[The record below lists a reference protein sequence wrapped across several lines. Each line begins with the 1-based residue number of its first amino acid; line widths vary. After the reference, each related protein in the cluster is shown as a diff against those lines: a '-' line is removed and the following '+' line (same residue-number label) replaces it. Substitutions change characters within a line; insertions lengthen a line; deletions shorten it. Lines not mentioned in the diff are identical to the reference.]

1 MKKKSVS
8 VVIPTYNYARYLRGA
23 LDSVL
28 AQEADVA
35 LDIIVVD
42 DGSTDDTAK
51 VLGAYRD
58 RVRVVS
64 QANRG
69 LSAAR
74 NRGIAEAGG
83 DFFVFLDS
91 DDLLAPGAVA
101 GQMAFLDR
109 NPDCDVA
116 VSPSAFFSETREGR
130 PVEAGRWN
138 LFADDLD
145 IHLCHFNIAPPH
157 AFMIRRKAMG
167 GLCFDETL
175 GACEDHW
182 FWLGLLAS
190 GAVFRANPN
199 ALVHY
204 RRHAQSMSADTL
216 RQHRHDALMHR
227 RIFDLLEQRPVGLRS
242 RLGLRYLACCTGA
255 LWTLRRICCQ
265 CPQEA
270 GDLALVATGC
280 LDRMDVPAKPS
291 ELSCWLTLRAW
302 DVLKGMDGEP
312 LVRGLGDSL
321 ARRAG
326 QAPPHGD
333 SGEMARQK
341 QIGLHLAAT
350 AATSV
355 SD

>member
-1 MKKKSVS
+1 MAASVS
-8 VVIPTYNYARYLRGA
+8 IVIPTYNYARYLPA
-23 LDSVL
+23 TLESVL
-28 AQEADVA
+28 AQGADMA
-35 LDIIVVD
+35 LEVIVVD

-51 VLGAYRD
+51 VLDGYRD

-64 QANRG
+64 QPNQG

-74 NRGIAEAGG
+74 NRGMAEAGG
-83 DFFVFLDS
+83 DLVVFLDS
-91 DDLLAPGAVA
+91 DDMLAPGAVA
-101 GQMAFLDR
+101 GQATFLDR
-109 NPDCDVA
+109 TPDCDVA
-116 VSPSAFFSETREGR
+116 VCPSAFFSETREGR
-130 PVEAGRWN
+130 PVETGRWN

-157 AFMIRRKAMG
+157 AFMVRRKAMG
-167 GLCFDETL
+167 GLWFDKTL

-190 GAVFRANPN
+190 GAGFRANPD

-227 RIFDLLEQRPVGLRS
+227 RIFGLLGQRPVGLRS
-242 RLGLRYLACCTGA
+242 RLGLRYLACCAGA
-255 LWTLRRICCQ
+255 LWTMRRICCQ

-270 GDLALVATGC
+270 ADLALVAAGC
-280 LDRMDVPAKPS
+280 LDRMDGLVVKPTD
-291 ELSCWLTLRAW
+291 LSCWLALRAW
-302 DVLKGMDGEP
+302 DVLREMDGES
-312 LVRGLGDSL
+312 LVRGLADSL

-326 QAPPHGD
+326 QAPSHGAP
-333 SGEMARQK
+333 GESARQK

-350 AATSV
+350 ATTSV